1 LVAYNFQVIL
11 PLLARDTFHGDARTA
26 GYLLGAFGVGS
37 VIGGLGLA
45 GVLVASIR
53 RIIVAALVL
62 AVVFLAASLA
72 PNYWVALG
80 IVAALGAS
88 SIVFKALSSTW
99 LQLTAAPAMRG
110 RVLALLVVSIGGTT
124 PIGAPLMGWVAQ
136 EFGTRAT
143 FVLGGV
149 CTAIAAALAH
159 LYMRRATADKEQV
172 ATVPAQRLT
181 TTTVDDVV

>member
-1 LVAYNFQVIL
+1 M
-11 PLLARDTFHGDARTA
+11 
-26 GYLLGAFGVGS
+26 
-37 VIGGLGLA
+37 
-45 GVLVASIR
+45 
-53 RIIVAALVL
+53 L
-62 AVVFLAASLA
+62 AVVFLATSLA
-72 PNYWVALG
+72 PNYLVALG

-124 PIGAPLMGWVAQ
+124 PIGAPLMGWVAE

-143 FVLGGV
+143 FVLAGV

-159 LYMRRATADKEQV
+159 LYMRRATAQQGV
-172 ATVPAQRLT
+172 RRHRARATTHHQHRRRRRVSLLPRRPSRIEMPRIEIACLT
-181 TTTVDDVV
+181 RIARRPTMAGAVLGSVSREAPS